1 MPAFHALRYAAASVL
16 LLAAAPAVAFDCY
29 AIVDRH
35 DQVVYQSTQSPVDLS
50 DAGAAARDALRARG
64 DQLIAMNTDNCP
76 AVDTQ
81 HIAGGSRPATV
92 DEIVAGMR
100 PALSYGN
107 RVDPGIRGD
116 ASSGGI
122 QLPAITVPRET
133 SGPMSNSS
141 LPSGMSIR

>member
-1 MPAFHALRYAAASVL
+1 MPAFHALRYAAASAL
-16 LLAAAPAVAFDCY
+16 LLAAAPAIAFDCY

-35 DQVVYQSTQSPVDLS
+35 DQVVYQSTQSPIDLS

-64 DQLIAMNTDNCP
+64 DQLIAMNAGTCP
-76 AVDTQ
+76 AVDTR

-107 RVDPGIRGD
+107 RVNPGISGD
-116 ASSGGI
+116 TSTGGI

-133 SGPMSNSS
+133 SGPMSSSS
-141 LPSGMSIR
+141 LPSGTSIR